1 VSFLSLLATTFLLL
15 VPSPLYAL
23 VPTYTNLGSPAQT
36 FGVQEQFLLNANALA
51 QDESVANLPTP
62 TGTIF
67 FTVDG
72 VLVGSPFPI
81 SAAADPRIANGQ
93 GLLSFAQ
100 PGTYSLVAHYSGD
113 SYYAPSTSTYSYDV
127 NIVTDPVRFG
137 FQAATTSLAFPA
149 GATTGNT
156 DLVSL
161 VDINGFYGTEQY
173 ACAVTEDPNEPL
185 AQFPATCSVPPH
197 FLPDGS
203 IGFSLTITTTP
214 TTTVTAAGN
223 SLSRSLVIP
232 ALALLVCTPLGV
244 RRRWISASVVMLC
257 ASTLTLTACGGGRS
271 SMSPSPP
278 QTTYVESSAGHYVVH
293 LTGIG
298 YDDLTGEI
306 TLARPTDIAVTVQ

>member
-1 VSFLSLLATTFLLL
+1 VSFLRLLATTFLLL
-15 VPSPLYAL
+15 VPSPLCAL

-36 FGVQEQFLLNANALA
+36 FGVQEQFLVNAGAVA
-51 QDESVANLPTP
+51 KDESAPNLPTP

-67 FTVDG
+67 FTLDG

-81 SAAADPRIANGQ
+81 SAATDLRIANGQ

-113 SYYAPSTSTYSYDV
+113 SYYAPSTSTYSYDA

-137 FQAATTSLAFPA
+137 FQVATTSLTFPA

-161 VDINGFYGTEQY
+161 VDINGFHGTEQY
-173 ACAVTEDPNEPL
+173 ACAVTEDPNEPP
-185 AQFPATCSVPPH
+185 AEFPATCSMPSH
-197 FLPDGS
+197 IFPDGS
-203 IGFSLTITTTP
+203 IGFSLAITTTP

-223 SLSRSLVIP
+223 SLSRSVVIS
-232 ALALLVCTPLGV
+232 ALALLVCMPLGF
-244 RRRWISASVVMLC
+244 RRRWTSASVVTFC
-257 ASTLTLTACGGGRS
+257 AFTLTLTGCGGGRS
-271 SMSPSPP
+271 SMSQAPP